1 MRKSFYLLGIALIWL
16 VACTGAPSNLSH
28 QQTITATKPFTPGTS
43 TALALPESTLSPTR
57 PPTATVTPQ
66 PSATSQFPPESRIQF
81 NCLDISSTGT
91 GWGKS
96 SSVVV
101 LDNWMGDDDYLLDM
115 STGEIAPIN
124 KVGERT
130 LAFAVS
136 PDRAW
141 FAYDRVRFDKDDPHH
156 ITQDELIISDT
167 SGQVKIA
174 IPWEKGWVGIPGWLD
189 NQWLVINISGLDP
202 LESALRKPAHLLAIN
217 PFTGERKILA
227 PDFPD
232 IHTFDMFDWEN
243 WSRTMYDPT
252 LTRVVYLT
260 EYDNFSYVLWDL
272 ENDREITRLPARIP
286 MWNYIPIPRW
296 SPDGSRFVVEAWIPE
311 EKRLELFQV
320 SRDGESERLTN
331 LYPYGQATLAQ
342 YSWSPDGR
350 HLAALLDT
358 GLGLNPELELVVL
371 DTETKEITNY
381 CLKITYFHQ
390 APKIEDSWSDN
401 PPLPIWSPDGTQLLV
416 RNRTGMFNWQ
426 VILVDLTRGSAAVIA
441 ENMEPMGWLRT
452 PEH

>member
-1 MRKSFYLLGIALIWL
+1 MKTRILLLQIVIALL
-16 VACTGAPSNLSH
+16 LPGC
-28 QQTITATKPFTPGTS
+28 QQPAVSVQITQTPPVILTS
-43 TALALPESTLSPTR
+43 TASPLSPTASFT
-57 PPTATVTPQ
+57 PVATPTPTPAATATPK
-66 PSATSQFPPESRIQF
+66 PSATPRFPPDARMQF
-81 NCLDISSTGT
+81 NCLDVLPAGT
-91 GWGKS
+91 EWGKS
-96 SSVVV
+96 SGVVV
-101 LDNWMGDDDYLLDM
+101 LENWISDIDYLLDM
-115 STGEIAPIN
+115 WSGELTPIN
-124 KVGERT
+124 KERER
-130 LAFAVS
+130 AFHYAAS
-136 PDRAW
+136 PDRTWLAHSW
-141 FAYDRVRFDKDDPHH
+141 VLVDDDNFV
-156 ITQDELIISDT
+156 IQKELIIADAT
-167 SGQVKIA
+167 GQVESA
-174 IPWEKGWVGIPGWLD
+174 IPWEEGWVGIPGWLD
-189 NQWLVINISGLDP
+189 NEWLVINISGLDP

-272 ENDREITRLPARIP
+272 EHDREITRLPARIP
-286 MWNYIPIPRW
+286 MWNYLPIPRW

-390 APKIEDSWSDN
+390 APKIEDSWSDD
-401 PPLPIWSPDGTQLLV
+401 PPLPIWSPNGTQLLV
-416 RNRTGMFNWQ
+416 RNRTGRFNWQ